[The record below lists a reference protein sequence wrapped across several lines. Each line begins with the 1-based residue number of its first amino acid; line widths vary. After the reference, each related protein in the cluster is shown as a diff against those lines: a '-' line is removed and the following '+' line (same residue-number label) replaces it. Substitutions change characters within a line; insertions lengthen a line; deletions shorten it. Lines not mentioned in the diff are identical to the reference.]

1 MKYAYTHA
9 NLWDGRQDAA
19 LCEDVTVLTDGE
31 TITAVLERG
40 ARTPLGYR
48 KVGLK
53 GKYLMPGLVN
63 LHAHLFGTGKPS
75 KVLGGGGAQKAIIA
89 FAGSKAGRPVIDSM
103 VRSHVTA
110 SLHAG
115 VTTIRSS
122 GDFFYSDVRI
132 RDRINAGKLTGPRLI
147 VPGPAITCVGGHGD
161 GTFGVASDDPAEL
174 VRLTDRNAAH
184 GVDYIKICVTGG
196 VMDAKVRGE
205 PGEVKMTLE
214 QTKAVCDRAHALG
227 YHVASHTESSKGV
240 RVALEGGVDTIEH
253 GSYLDDALVALFQ
266 ERGAAYIVTTSPAL
280 PLAKLPPEVTKLD
293 ELCTYNTNVVFE
305 GMIAGAKT
313 AMENGIP
320 IGLGTDESCPLVT
333 PYNMWRE
340 VCWFAEYCGVTN
352 VFALHTATLGNA
364 KIIGLDS
371 VTGSIEPGKSAD
383 MIVLPRSPL
392 DDLTALRD
400 VEMVVARG
408 KLLRRPKVKR
418 SARIDAWLDTLD

>member
-1 MKYAYTHA
+1 
-9 NLWDGRQDAA
+9 
-19 LCEDVTVLTDGE
+19 
-31 TITAVLERG
+31 
-40 ARTPLGYR
+40 
-48 KVGLK
+48 
-53 GKYLMPGLVN
+53 
-63 LHAHLFGTGKPS
+63 
-75 KVLGGGGAQKAIIA
+75 
-89 FAGSKAGRPVIDSM
+89 
-103 VRSHVTA
+103 
-110 SLHAG
+110 
-115 VTTIRSS
+115 
-122 GDFFYSDVRI
+122 
-132 RDRINAGKLTGPRLI
+132 
-147 VPGPAITCVGGHGD
+147 
-161 GTFGVASDDPAEL
+161 
-174 VRLTDRNAAH
+174 
-184 GVDYIKICVTGG
+184 
-196 VMDAKVRGE
+196 
-205 PGEVKMTLE
+205 MTLE
-214 QTKAVCDRAHALG
+214 QTKAVCYRAHALG

-266 ERGAAYIVTTSPAL
+266 KRGAAYIVTTSPAL